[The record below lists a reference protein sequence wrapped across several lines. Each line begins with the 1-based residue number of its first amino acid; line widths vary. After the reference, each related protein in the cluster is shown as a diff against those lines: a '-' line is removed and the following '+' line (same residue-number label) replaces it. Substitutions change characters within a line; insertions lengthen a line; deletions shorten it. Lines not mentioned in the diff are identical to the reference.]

1 MCFSLIGCCAQDAL
15 VWYEHDVGGYRITPD
30 TAAIFGTYPGHH
42 LTLLGGAADQV
53 TGTALLLLCILAI
66 TDRRNMNIGLVK
78 TKSSS

>member
-1 MCFSLIGCCAQDAL
+1 MIGCCAQDAL

-78 TKSSS
+78 TKSFS